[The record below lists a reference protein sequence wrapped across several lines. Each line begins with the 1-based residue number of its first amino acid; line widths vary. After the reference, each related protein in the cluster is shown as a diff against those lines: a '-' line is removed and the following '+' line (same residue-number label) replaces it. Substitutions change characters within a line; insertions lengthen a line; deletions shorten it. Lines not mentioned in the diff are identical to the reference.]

1 MRLAI
6 SLFAI
11 ALPLIAAF
19 PAFAGD
25 PTPEIARPTG
35 SPQAVGAV
43 HTLRGIPEACV
54 RLEGRF
60 TGDSAKPYA
69 FDAVQTSPNCPP
81 RARFVAAGT
90 VKPDAGNGWIF
101 NDLIR
106 VPRAGCPGQ
115 QAVVRVWRHPAATAV
130 PPKLDPQG
138 KSRIYLA
145 EGVARARANAL
156 SPIPQYTASM
166 SVEGDG
172 CGG

>member
-1 MRLAI
+1 MRLVAP
-6 SLFAI
+6 LFAI
-11 ALPLIAAF
+11 VLPLVLAC
-19 PAFAGD
+19 PARAGD

-60 TGDSAKPYA
+60 TGDAATPYA
-69 FDAVQTSPNCPP
+69 FDAVQTSPNCQP
-81 RARFVAAGT
+81 RARYLSFVAA
-90 VKPDAGNGWIF
+90 KPDTKGGWIL

-106 VPRAGCPGQ
+106 VPRADCPGQ
-115 QAVVRVWRHPAATAV
+115 QAVVHVWRHPASTAV

-156 SPIPQYTASM
+156 SPIPLYTASM
-166 SVEGDG
+166 DVEGDA